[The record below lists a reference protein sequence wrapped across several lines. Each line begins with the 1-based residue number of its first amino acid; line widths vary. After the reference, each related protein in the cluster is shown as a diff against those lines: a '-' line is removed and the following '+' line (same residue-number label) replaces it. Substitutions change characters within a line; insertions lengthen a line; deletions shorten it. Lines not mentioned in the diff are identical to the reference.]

1 MNDTIV
7 GCATPI
13 GYSSIAVIR
22 VSGESAINFVKKIF
36 NSSQDISI
44 FQSGHI
50 YYGRIIEPS
59 TQEIIDYVLTS
70 IFFAPNSYTGEN
82 VVEISCHGNP
92 LIVDRII
99 NILINLGARLA
110 QPGEFT
116 KRAFLNNKI
125 DLMQAEA
132 VLDTIYAQCDVV
144 RKAAIYQL
152 EGKLSDF
159 ITDIKEKIIGI
170 LTNVEANIDFPDEEE
185 TEIDLSE
192 VKNEISKIQKQIESL
207 LKNAEQATKIKQGYS
222 VVIAGRPNVGK
233 STLFNR
239 LLGVERAIV
248 HETPGTTRDF
258 IEEKLEIDGI
268 LIRLIDTA
276 GIFNCASGPNG
287 IASKR
292 SEDVLKNSDLI
303 LLVFDGSE
311 AMNEQDTF
319 LFNLT
324 KGLSKIFIINKIDL
338 NIKLKESEI
347 LSDAIKVSAKNGE
360 NIDLL
365 KKVIKERLFPDFIK
379 EDVLILRQRQIDCL
393 KNLYQILNNI
403 KENYTLETIAFELHC
418 ALDIIGELTGKVL
431 REDIINKIFAEFCIG
446 K

>member
-7 GCATPI
+7 ACATPT

-22 VSGESAINFVKKIF
+22 VSGENAINLVKKIF
-36 NSSQDISI
+36 VSNQNISV

-50 YYGRIIEPS
+50 YYGKIIEPN
-59 TQEIIDYVLTS
+59 TQETIDYVMTS

-92 LIVDRII
+92 LIVDRILK
-99 NILINLGARLA
+99 ILINNGARLA
-110 QPGEFT
+110 LPGEFT

-125 DLMQAEA
+125 DLIQAEA
-132 VLDTIYAQCDVV
+132 VLDTIYAQCDVI
-144 RKAAIYQL
+144 RKAAVYQL

-159 ITDIKEKIIGI
+159 LMEVKEKIVGL
-170 LTNVEANIDFPDEEE
+170 LTMVEANIDFPDEEE
-185 TEIDLSE
+185 TDIDLDK
-192 VKNEISKIQKQIESL
+192 VKNEISKIQEQLKTL
-207 LKNAEQATKIKQGYS
+207 LENSEQSIKIKQGYS

-239 LLGVERAIV
+239 LLGFERAIV

-258 IEEKLEIDGI
+258 IEEKLEINGV
-268 LIRLIDTA
+268 LIKLIDTA
-276 GIFNCASGPNG
+276 GIFNYADGIDN

-292 SEDVLKNSDLI
+292 SEEVLKGADLI

-324 KGLSKIFIINKIDL
+324 KDLNKIFIINKIDL

-347 LSDAIKVSAKNGE
+347 LPDAIKISAKNGE

-365 KKVIKERLFPDFIK
+365 KKIVRERLLSEFFK
-379 EDVLILRQRQIDCL
+379 EDKLILRQRQIDCL
-393 KNLYQILNNI
+393 KRIYQTLDNI
-403 KENYTLETIAFELHC
+403 RENHTPETIAFELHY
-418 ALDIIGELTGKVL
+418 ALDIIGELTGRVL
-431 REDIINKIFAEFCIG
+431 REDIINKIFEEFCIG

>member
-7 GCATPI
+7 ACATPV

-22 VSGESAINFVKKIF
+22 ISGDNAINFLKKIF
-36 NSSQDISI
+36 VCNQEISI

-50 YYGRIIEPS
+50 YYGKIVDPHVNE
-59 TQEIIDYVLTS
+59 TIDYVLTS

-99 NILINLGARLA
+99 NTLINLGARLA
-110 QPGEFT
+110 LPGEFT

-125 DLMQAEA
+125 DLIQAEA
-132 VLDTIYAQCDVV
+132 VLDTIYATCDVI

-159 ITDIKEKIIGI
+159 FMAIKEKIIGL
-170 LTNVEANIDFPDEEE
+170 LTVVEASIDFSDEEE
-185 TEIDLSE
+185 TEIDISAI
-192 VKNEISKIQKQIESL
+192 KNEIDKILNQIEIL
-207 LKNAEQATKIKQGYS
+207 LKNAEQGVKIKQGYS

-233 STLFNR
+233 STLFNK
-239 LLGVERAIV
+239 LLGFERAIV

-258 IEEKLEIDGI
+258 IEEKLEIEGI
-268 LIRLIDTA
+268 LLRLIDTA
-276 GIFNCASGPNG
+276 GIFNYANGVDG

-292 SEDVLKNSDLI
+292 SEEILKNADLI

-324 KGLSKIFIINKIDL
+324 KDLKSIFIINKIDL
-338 NIKLKESEI
+338 NLKLKESEI
-347 LSDAIKVSAKNGE
+347 LSDAIKISAKNGE

-365 KKVIKERLFPDFIK
+365 KKVIREHLFSDAIK
-379 EDVLILRQRQIDCL
+379 EDSLIFRQRQIESL
-393 KNLYQILNNI
+393 KNLYHTLNNI
-403 KENYTLETIAFELHC
+403 RENHTPETIAFELHS
-418 ALDIIGELTGKVL
+418 ALEIIGELTGRVL
-431 REDIINKIFAEFCIG
+431 REDIINKIFEEFCIG